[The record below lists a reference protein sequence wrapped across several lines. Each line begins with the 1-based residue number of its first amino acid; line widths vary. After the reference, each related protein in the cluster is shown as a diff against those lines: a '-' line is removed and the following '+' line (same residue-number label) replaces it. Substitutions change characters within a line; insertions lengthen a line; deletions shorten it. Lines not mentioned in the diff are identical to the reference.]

1 MPVRTP
7 FVGETETL
15 DSPLDKDVKFV
26 LRRVNTGQVIA
37 HRDRNSV
44 VRFITQ
50 DDENGER
57 YIQEKDYPVGTMTLD
72 TVLLVLFSWNIQDDK
87 HENIAITRENI
98 VEYLAPEEIDA
109 IYEKGLE
116 INPILSNREKQKK
129 DSKTN

>member
-7 FVGETETL
+7 FVGETKTI
-15 DSPLDKDVKFV
+15 DSPIQKDAKFV

-57 YIQEKDYPVGTMTLD
+57 YIQEKDYPVGTMQLD
-72 TVLLVLFSWNIQDDK
+72 TIILVLFSWNIQDEK
-87 HENIAITRENI
+87 HQNIEITREHVI
-98 VEYLAPEEIDA
+98 AYLDPEELDA
-109 IYEKGLE
+109 IYEEGIKL
-116 INPILSNREKQKK
+116 NPILSNREKKEK
-129 DSKTN
+129 DSEKS